1 MTETAIAL
9 YLGGT
14 WSLYHVASYRFL
26 LLSTVHYWWLVV
38 LFNLAWAAGAV
49 LFIL

>member
-14 WSLYHVASYRFL
+14 WSLYHVAAYRL
-26 LLSTVHYWWLVV
+26 MLLSTIRYWWLV
-38 LFNLAWAAGAV
+38 LIFNLAWAAGA
-49 LFIL
+49 LAFIS